1 MLLVAY
7 PEFEIEMILS
17 QHSRNRPKLNNEL
30 LDEKSRRNRY
40 SHIIATCL
48 RFHR

>member
-30 LDEKSRRNRY
+30 LMKRTED
-40 SHIIATCL
+40 IDIL
-48 RFHR
+48 I